1 MQVVP
6 PCTAARSSSSTR
18 APPRAASS
26 AAHPPAIPNPA
37 TTTSYRSVP
46 PSTTDTGKRSGIT
59 ERGRLPLPL
68 SAPDPA
74 GQAIQVGLDRLGR
87 CVRQSPQELGHAR
100 RLPPGVVIRGGPRGD
115 EHADVRRTGPVRGAP
130 RLPQG

>member
-1 MQVVP
+1 MPVVP

-46 PSTTDTGKRSGIT
+46 PSSTDTGKRSGMT
-59 ERGRLPLPL
+59 ERGRLTLPL
-68 SAPDPA
+68 SARDPA

-87 CVRQSPQELGHAR
+87 GARESPQELGQGPPP
-100 RLPPGVVIRGGPRGD
+100 PPGGGIRR
-115 EHADVRRTGPVRGAP
+115 
-130 RLPQG
+130 